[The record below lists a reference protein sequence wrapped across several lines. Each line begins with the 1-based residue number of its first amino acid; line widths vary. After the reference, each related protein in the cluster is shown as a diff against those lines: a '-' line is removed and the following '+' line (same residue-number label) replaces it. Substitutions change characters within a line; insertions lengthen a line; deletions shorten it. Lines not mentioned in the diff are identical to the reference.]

1 MSPPR
6 SRKRHLSRPGNR
18 RGQEGQKVGYC
29 HPPKH
34 SRFKPGHSGNPKGR
48 PKGSKNE
55 TTIWRSILN
64 RKIVIRE
71 GGRERKVTVLE
82 ALMLKSVEDGLKGN
96 VKALAFVLNRYR
108 FAESD
113 APPENEISQ
122 DDREVIESFLK
133 RLGAEPKTDKE

>member
-1 MSPPR
+1 MSAPR
-6 SRKRHLSRPGNR
+6 SRERPSPRQGNR
-18 RGQEGQKVGYC
+18 RGREGQKVGYC

-34 SRFKPGHSGNPKGR
+34 SQFPPGRSGNPKGR
-48 PKGSKNE
+48 PKGAKNE

-64 RKIVIRE
+64 RKIAIRE

-82 ALMLKSVEDGLKGN
+82 ALMLKSVEDGFKGN

-108 FAESD
+108 FAEGD
-113 APPENEISQ
+113 TPPENEISQ

-133 RLGAEPKTDKE
+133 RLEAKPKTEKE